1 MPPSRSLLK
10 QRQVVAL
17 VCTVFDRCTE
27 VELPEGER
35 RRRLLL
41 HELYDL
47 RHVVS
52 AFAISRGEEDL
63 VNEPV
68 YWVRR
73 EPNSGKYFLAYD
85 NFVYPR
91 EMRRYVT
98 RHSLKRVRALY
109 QDQDDD
115 VRWG

>member
-27 VELPEGER
+27 VKLLPEGER

-52 AFAISRGEEDL
+52 AFAISRFEEDL

-68 YWVRR
+68 FWVCR
-73 EPNSGKYFLAYD
+73 EPDSGK
-85 NFVYPR
+85 
-91 EMRRYVT
+91 
-98 RHSLKRVRALY
+98 
-109 QDQDDD
+109 
-115 VRWG
+115 

>member
-27 VELPEGER
+27 VKLPEGKR

-41 HELYDL
+41 HELYNL
-47 RHVVS
+47 WHVVS
-52 AFAISRGEEDL
+52 AFAISRFEEDL

-68 YWVRR
+68 FWVCH
-73 EPNSGKYFLAYD
+73 EPDSGK
-85 NFVYPR
+85 
-91 EMRRYVT
+91 
-98 RHSLKRVRALY
+98 
-109 QDQDDD
+109 
-115 VRWG
+115 

>member
-27 VELPEGER
+27 VKLPEGER
-35 RRRLLL
+35 RRHLLL

-52 AFAISRGEEDL
+52 AFTIGERARVLGMPRARFWQIIPCLQQL
-63 VNEPV
+63 V
-68 YWVRR
+68 
-73 EPNSGKYFLAYD
+73 
-85 NFVYPR
+85 
-91 EMRRYVT
+91 T
-98 RHSLKRVRALY
+98 SLHIVINVAT
-109 QDQDDD
+109 
-115 VRWG
+115 